1 MHVRNFTDKDI
12 IQASKLAKL
21 TWGNFYTQE
30 SEELQNLIYSFM
42 VEYYDLNR
50 EYSFSILDNQLKGFL
65 LAFCK
70 TDSYKPK
77 DFGERVNALKEKA
90 EQKIA
95 FDLFNYLEICGN
107 ELKNI
112 INYDDIILGL
122 FVSIQ
127 KGCGKQLLAKL
138 VETCK
143 EKNMKNIY
151 LWTDTT
157 CDYEYYKK
165 NDFILLKELESF
177 VNGKQI
183 KTLIYCKRTMV

>member
-1 MHVRNFTDKDI
+1 MHIRTFADTDI
-12 IQASKLAKL
+12 TQASKLAKL
-21 TWGNFYTQE
+21 AWGDFYTQE
-30 SEELQNLIYSFM
+30 SEELQNLIYNFL

-50 EYSFSILDNQLKGFL
+50 KYSFSILDDELKGFL
-65 LAFCK
+65 LAFTK
-70 TDSYKPK
+70 NNIYKPAKFK
-77 DFGERVNALKEKA
+77 DKLKFLKSEA

-95 FDLFNYLEICGN
+95 IELFNYLETCGN

-112 INYDDIILGL
+112 VNYDDIILGL
-122 FVSIQ
+122 FISVK

-157 CDYEYYKK
+157 CNYEYYKK
-165 NDFILLKELESF
+165 NDFVLLKEIESI
-177 VNGKQI
+177 VNSKPI
-183 KTLIYCKRTMV
+183 KTLIYKKSV

>member
-1 MHVRNFTDKDI
+1 MHIRNFTDKDI
-12 IQASKLAKL
+12 FQASMLAKL
-21 TWGNFYTQE
+21 TWGDFYTHE

-50 EYSFSILDNQLKGFL
+50 EYSFSILDDELKGFL
-65 LAFCK
+65 LAFGK
-70 TDSYKPK
+70 TDCYKPK
-77 DFGERVNALKEKA
+77 NFDKRVNELKDSA

-95 FDLFNYLEICGN
+95 YDLFNYLEVCGN
-107 ELKNI
+107 KLKNI
-112 INYDDIILGL
+112 INYDDVILGL
-122 FVSIQ
+122 FVSIH

-138 VETCK
+138 VEICK

-165 NDFILLKELESF
+165 NDFILIKEIESL

-183 KTLIYCKRTMV
+183 KTLIYKKDI

>member
-1 MHVRNFTDKDI
+1 MHIRNFTDKDI
-12 IQASKLAKL
+12 VQASKLAKL
-21 TWGNFYTQE
+21 TWGDFYAHE
-30 SEELQNLIYSFM
+30 SENLQNLIYSFM

-50 EYSFSILDNQLKGFL
+50 EYSFSIVENDLKGFL
-65 LAFCK
+65 FAFCK

-77 DFGERVNALKEKA
+77 DFDKRVNALKDKA

-95 FDLFNYLEICGN
+95 FDLFNYLEVCRN

-112 INYDDIILGL
+112 INDNDIILGL

-143 EKNMKNIY
+143 EKGRKNIY

-165 NDFILLKELESF
+165 NNFVLLKEIKSL
-177 VNGKQI
+177 VNGKLI
-183 KTLIYCKRTMV
+183 KTLIYQKHI

>member
-1 MHVRNFTDKDI
+1 MHIRNFTDKDI
-12 IQASKLAKL
+12 FQASKLAKL
-21 TWGNFYTQE
+21 TWGDFYTQE
-30 SEELQNLIYSFM
+30 SEELQNLIYNFM

-50 EYSFSILDNQLKGFL
+50 RYSFSILDNELKGFL
-65 LAFCK
+65 LAFRKIDC
-70 TDSYKPK
+70 YKMN
-77 DFGERVNALKEKA
+77 DFEALVKA
-90 EQKIA
+90 LENPVEQKIA
-95 FDLFNYLEICGN
+95 FDLLNYLEVCGN

-112 INYDDIILGL
+112 INDDDIILGL
-122 FVSIQ
+122 FVSTQ

-143 EKNMKNIY
+143 ENNKKNVY

-165 NDFILLKELESF
+165 NGFVLLKEIESL

-183 KTLIYCKRTMV
+183 KTLIYQKSI